1 VTTLRA
7 AARVIRALML
17 LSLLAAVVVGL
28 PWGLWHFFG
37 PPLGGQVP
45 SYDDVTT
52 WLGQARLSPDLA
64 AVQILDIAAWGYWA
78 MFTSQIAIQLPGVT
92 ADTARALR
100 AHAPLPMEVH
110 SNIAGR
116 LLFTIAISIVA
127 ARGTVAA
134 ASVGTSSGG
143 SLAAVASSVAAQTT
157 SADGVY
163 VIVEGDSLWRIAEE
177 HLGDPQRWKEIYEL
191 NRFRVQPDGD
201 VLTDPE
207 IIRPGWTL
215 ALPADAGVNAAVHT
229 PVQSVV
235 PEQQGPSVPAPS
247 TPSIVAVSPTMPSSM
262 PSSVSIPHEHQAPSA
277 VRRPVAVHLPTG
289 GYVSLTLGAGLAAA
303 LAAASVR
310 SRVSGRRRAIGE
322 PQSEIEA
329 RREPEATLLQAA
341 AAIGYGRD
349 VGSDPYIDDP
359 AEGDPALPQAL
370 AALRAPI
377 AVYIGNRHGRPI
389 PLHAVAAGGLGL
401 VGDGAHDAARALLAS
416 ALSAGGFLV
425 GSAVYQVI
433 TTTDDL
439 QILSGIKLEGCIG
452 DRLMVYVTL
461 EEALAAAA
469 APKEECSGQRPLL
482 LAAVDTATVLNSA
495 TLGEVESVLLGC
507 PDAATVADVD
517 ITGVINARGAGAAEL
532 DGAES
537 YRLDLAEVRALLDR
551 MLAAAPAAEPEAVA
565 LDDPDD
571 FESPTAPDS
580 FDPVLP
586 QVNDSDLPE
595 PANTTADPPIPPQAS
610 GASPVASEAA
620 LSVNILGPLQV
631 KAGGRD
637 VTALF
642 RPLTAAILIQLALN
656 PRGITRSVLALDLW
670 PEPEL
675 DPEARAKRFKATLSH
690 VRSALAEAHGMK
702 ADHIREARPARLLTL
717 NPELVAVDAWRFDEL
732 LEGAGSVTGRQQP
745 EHAAALLEAI
755 ELHRSSLAHG
765 HEHAEP
771 KRTTDAAWL
780 TPHREV
786 YFHKLIDAHTDAA
799 KLLRTTNPD
808 RAIVLLE
815 RAAELEPWNHALS
828 EQIIEIHV
836 EQGRPHVAARR
847 LAILKDHL
855 AHLGMRPSPGVVAL
869 VGSVPTA

>member
-1 VTTLRA
+1 VNTLRT

-17 LSLLAAVVVGL
+17 LSLLAAVVVVL

-37 PPLGGQVP
+37 PPLGGRVP
-45 SYDDVTT
+45 SYNDITT

-64 AVQILDIAAWGYWA
+64 AVQVLDIAAWGYWA
-78 MFTSQIAIQLPGVT
+78 MFTAQIAIQLPGVT
-92 ADTARALR
+92 ADTVRALR
-100 AHAPLPMEVH
+100 ARAPLSAEIH

-143 SLAAVASSVAAQTT
+143 SLAAPASSIATQTT

-163 VIVEGDSLWRIAEE
+163 IVVERDSLWRIAEE
-177 HLGDPQRWKEIYEL
+177 RLGDPQRWKEIYEL
-191 NRFRVQPDGD
+191 NRFRVQPDGG

-215 ALPADAGVNAAVHT
+215 TLPADAGANATSHD
-229 PVQSVV
+229 PVPVVV
-235 PEQQGPSVPAPS
+235 PRQQGLSVQAPS
-247 TPSIVAVSPTMPSSM
+247 TPSAVAAPTSTPSST
-262 PSSVSIPHEHQAPSA
+262 PSSVSIPHEHQAPSE

-310 SRVSGRRRAIGE
+310 SRVSGRRRAMGE
-322 PQSEIEA
+322 PRPESEV
-329 RREPEATLLQAA
+329 RREPEPSLLQAA
-341 AAIGYGRD
+341 AAIGFGRD
-349 VGSDPYIDDP
+349 VSSDPYVDDP
-359 AEGDPALPQAL
+359 ADGESALPQAL
-370 AALRAPI
+370 TALRAPI

-416 ALSAGGFLV
+416 ALFAGGFLA
-425 GSAVYQVI
+425 GSAVYRVI

-439 QILSGIKLEGCIG
+439 QILSGIKLEGCIS
-452 DRLMVYVTL
+452 DRLMVYGIL

-517 ITGVINARGAGAAEL
+517 LTGVINARGAGAAEL

-565 LDDPDD
+565 PDDPGDPK
-571 FESPTAPDS
+571 SPTAPDS
-580 FDPVLP
+580 FDARFP
-586 QVNDSDLPE
+586 QANDGDLPE
-595 PANTTADPPIPPQAS
+595 PARTTADPPIPPQAS

-631 KAGGRD
+631 TAAGRD

-670 PEPEL
+670 PEREL
-675 DPEARAKRFKATLSH
+675 DSETRAKRFKATLSH
-690 VRSALAEAHGMK
+690 VRTALAEAHGTK

-717 NPELVAVDAWRFDEL
+717 NPELVAVDAWHFDEL
-732 LEGAGSVTGRQQP
+732 LESAGSATARQQP

-755 ELHRSSLAHG
+755 ELHRGSVAHG

-771 KRTTDAAWL
+771 NRTTDEAWL
-780 TPHREV
+780 APHREV

-799 KLLRTTNPD
+799 KLLRTIDPD
-808 RAIVLLE
+808 RAIDLLG
-815 RAAELEPWNHALS
+815 RAAELEPWNQALS

-836 EQGRPHVAARR
+836 EQGRPHAAARR
-847 LAILKDHL
+847 LAVLTAHL
-855 AHLGMRPSPGVVAL
+855 AHLGMRPSPAL
-869 VGSVPTA
+869 VASVGCVSTE